1 MDTVPKKYKGFP
13 NLGWILGILLP
24 CSYLLLTY
32 ARESGVTPEQ
42 LWSTPTKR
50 KIEQ

>member
-13 NLGWILGILLP
+13 NLGRILGILLP

-32 ARESGVTPEQ
+32 ARESGVKPGTPG
-42 LWSTPTKR
+42 LTHTKENI
-50 KIEQ
+50 K

>member
-32 ARESGVTPEQ
+32 ARESGAKPGIPGLTH
-42 LWSTPTKR
+42 TKENT
-50 KIEQ
+50 K